1 MPESLYRPPAE
12 VGMLN
17 RTAVEKMA
25 RDAGHAINANNGRC
39 PLIEDVLCRVTTL
52 CVELL
57 NEFDEREYKARQTPA
72 SETRAATR

>member
-1 MPESLYRPPAE
+1 MKS
-12 VGMLN
+12 GMIN
-17 RTAVEKMA
+17 REAVEKLC

-39 PLIEDVLCRVTTL
+39 ALIEDVLCRVTTL

-57 NEFDEREYKARQTPA
+57 NEFDDCDYKARQTPA